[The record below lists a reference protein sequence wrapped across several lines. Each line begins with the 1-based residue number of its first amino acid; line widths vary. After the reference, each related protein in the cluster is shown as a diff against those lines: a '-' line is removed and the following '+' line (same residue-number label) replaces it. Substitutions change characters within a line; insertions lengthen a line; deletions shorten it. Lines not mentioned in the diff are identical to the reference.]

1 MAAQMNDSIRKML
14 RVLVPFPLRVW
25 VGRRMRGRDLRDF
38 AGRFGAGGLG
48 AYIAWGVSARR
59 WRHVAV
65 GAGTQVERGTH
76 FHSNDEG
83 PGRRIVIGER
93 CFIGQNCFFSAGE
106 RIEMRRDVVVGA
118 ACNFLAA
125 GHRYDDPRRA
135 VARAEVV
142 SYGPMTLG
150 ANAWIGVGATLL
162 GGVEVGF
169 GAIVAAGSLLR
180 TSVPPLCLAAG
191 HPARV
196 IRVYDWVAGAW
207 STLPPDEAART
218 AALAQHLRNLPT
230 ETAYLAALAA

>member
-1 MAAQMNDSIRKML
+1 MNDSLRKML
-14 RVLVPFPLRVW
+14 RLVVPFALRVW
-25 VGRRMRGRDLRDF
+25 VGRALRGRDLRDF
-38 AGRFGAGGLG
+38 AGRFSAGGLDS
-48 AYIAWGVSARR
+48 YIARGVSARR
-59 WRHVAV
+59 WRQVSI

-76 FHSNDEG
+76 FHTNDEG
-83 PGRRIVIGER
+83 AGKRIVIGER

-106 RIEMRRDVVVGA
+106 RIETRSDVVVGA

-135 VARAEVV
+135 IARAEVL

-150 ANAWIGVGATLL
+150 TNAWIGVGTTLL

-196 IRVYDWVAGAW
+196 IRIFDWIAGSW
-207 STLPPDEAART
+207 STLPADETARA
-218 AALAQHLRNLPT
+218 AALAEHIRNLPS
-230 ETAYLAALAA
+230 EAAYRAALVT